1 MVAFIADRIIL
12 EANKSLELGQEKYRA
27 YFINTNLYLKYKQDV
42 DTILQTDGYGDVIV
56 SA

>member
-1 MVAFIADRIIL
+1 MVAFIADRIML

-27 YFINTNLYLKYKQDV
+27 YFINTSLYLKYKQDV

-56 SA
+56 TA